1 MNEIWKDTYI
11 YGEQYQVSNFGRVSE
26 SGRETADT
34 SVIHAAGRTGDISG
48 KWEVNMTKRM
58 ATAIFKDIHNDGTD
72 VETKLTAIQDVIDME
87 THNGVTK
94 TDMLEVLRWLVEEY
108 I

>member
-1 MNEIWKDTYI
+1 MKQKTPDWVHENVRI
-11 YGEQYQVSNFGRVSE
+11 
-26 SGRETADT
+26 
-34 SVIHAAGRTGDISG
+34 SVRTG
-48 KWEVNMTKRM
+48 KWEENMTKRM

-87 THNGVTK
+87 THNVITK
-94 TDMLEVLRWLVEEY
+94 SDMLEVLRWLVEEY

>member
-1 MNEIWKDTYI
+1 
-11 YGEQYQVSNFGRVSE
+11 
-26 SGRETADT
+26 
-34 SVIHAAGRTGDISG
+34 
-48 KWEVNMTKRM
+48 MTKRM

-87 THNGVTK
+87 THNSVTK
-94 TDMLEVLRWLVEEY
+94 AEMLEVLRWLVEEY